1 MCHGKVFYGRGALCV
16 RRGPFSRYRQY
27 APAAGRS
34 GVARP
39 YRPSARPASR
49 SVGRPVAVN
58 SGYRSPALNAAVGG
72 APRSRAY
79 VRRGGGYHR
88 GEPVR
93 QCRAVRSAGE
103 RRVRFRPTDRRARLC
118 VAACFVV
125 QDESPAGAASVRAAS
140 SYCCGWRRAERG
152 IAAGGVLRMMA
163 L

>member
-1 MCHGKVFYGRGALCV
+1 MGKYFTVEEPVCPPWPVLAVSTIR
-16 RRGPFSRYRQY
+16 P
-27 APAAGRS
+27 PAAGRS

-49 SVGRPVAVN
+49 SVGRAGRGEQRLPF
-58 SGYRSPALNAAVGG
+58 SGTECSGGRG
-72 APRSRAY
+72 APFPAY